1 MTAHRSGYDHSSDEG
16 AFRLLTAFSGIYEPE
31 RRQALV
37 ELAEAFERD
46 SLPLPSKL
54 VVQGNVVFLV
64 QPKT

>member
-1 MTAHRSGYDHSSDEG
+1 MTAPRSGYDHSSDEG
-16 AFRLLTAFSGIYEPE
+16 PFRLLAAFSYEPE

-64 QPKT
+64 KPKT